1 MESCYWTNVQC
12 RAQTLKNLPPVTS
25 RAVGAQHIPCWKFL
39 YWLYILLQ
47 VPNSYTGLF
56 HQEEK
61 WFSIVGQH
69 YKTLNAVIVKNWYS
83 LPLISEL
90 VSKLQDTWYFTKLDI
105 CWEFNNVYIKPE
117 DEWKA
122 VFCTNYSLFKS
133 LMMFFKHN

>member
-1 MESCYWTNVQC
+1 MFN
-12 RAQTLKNLPPVTS
+12 AKLKLSKIYLLSLAEQLELNTFLVENFCI
-25 RAVGAQHIPCWKFL
+25 GYIYFFKFL
-39 YWLYILLQ
+39 IAILVFFIKKKNGFLWL
-47 VPNSYTGLF
+47 V
-56 HQEEK
+56 
-61 WFSIVGQH
+61 QH
-69 YKTLNAVIVKNWYS
+69 YKTLNAIIVKNWYS

-122 VFCTNYSLFKS
+122 TFCTNYSLFKS